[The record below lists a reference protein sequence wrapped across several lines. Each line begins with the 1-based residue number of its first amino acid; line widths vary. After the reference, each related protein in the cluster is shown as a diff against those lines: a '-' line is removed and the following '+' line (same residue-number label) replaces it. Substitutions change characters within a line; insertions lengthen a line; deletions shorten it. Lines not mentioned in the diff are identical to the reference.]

1 MTDYGKI
8 ICSERTAKMDSP
20 QVTTKMCNVHNHK
33 RRMKAGL
40 MEEKMNRKPCSTLV
54 KSLIVAV
61 ALLVT
66 CCVVLLNLYLIERAK
81 KPKAA
86 TGEQLLNSS
95 LRTPKQHSYYGGSC
109 WSTDCLHA
117 ASGKSVRKY
126 SKSSRKCTNSVTQ
139 CHFDENAVHYT
150 AV

>member
-1 MTDYGKI
+1 
-8 ICSERTAKMDSP
+8 MDSIY
-20 QVTTKMCNVHNHK
+20 VTTKMSNIHNPTG
-33 RRMKAGL
+33 RRRTAL

-54 KSLIVAV
+54 KSLIVAI

-81 KPKAA
+81 KPKAV
-86 TGEQLLNSS
+86 TEEQPVNSS

-126 SKSSRKCTNSVTQ
+126 SNSSRKCTNSVSK
-139 CHFDENAVHYT
+139 CPFDETAVHYT
-150 AV
+150 TVYC